1 MKKEGFLMQL
11 SLIARLAQKDI
22 HYLWFAIFAS
32 HFFLFVLHRF
42 DARTALL
49 VSVMDAVL
57 YLAWVIFFRMK
68 VMQNWKRDSF

>member
-42 DARTALL
+42 DVRTALL

-68 VMQNWKRDSF
+68 VMQNWKRDGF

>member
-1 MKKEGFLMQL
+1 MQL

-49 VSVMDAVL
+49 VSAMDAVL
-57 YLAWVIFFRMK
+57 ISCMGNILSNEDHAK
-68 VMQNWKRDSF
+68 LEKR

>member
-1 MKKEGFLMQL
+1 MQL

-49 VSVMDAVL
+49 VSVMDAGTISCMGNIL
-57 YLAWVIFFRMK
+57 SNEGHAKLE
-68 VMQNWKRDSF
+68 KR